1 MMSSFPSIAP
11 TSNVRRDRSESERAT
26 LSLDCSKLA
35 EQCRREHEEEKDEDT
50 SSPVPTPVVNEPT
63 TQPYPSE
70 IYVRM
75 MMQAT
80 QSGPPPRPAAQ
91 PLPPRPL
98 SLPGVRGSRSSK
110 LEAVLVLLGA
120 VGLPAATIGSLQAI
134 GNPAQSSV
142 IVGKE
147 HNTVPD
153 VVSHK
158 DRSLIPR
165 IREEPE
171 ALTEKGPVRGLPN
184 ETPPSVAKPATDVGT
199 MSTRSAQPKSRPRIT
214 PAKPHLPTIE
224 IED

>member
-35 EQCRREHEEEKDEDT
+35 EQCRREHEEEKEEDT

-70 IYVRM
+70 VYVRM
-75 MMQAT
+75 MMQAN

-98 SLPGVRGSRSSK
+98 SLPGVRSSRSSK

-120 VGLPAATIGSLQAI
+120 VGLPVATIGSLQAI
-134 GNPAQSSV
+134 GNPSQSSV

-147 HNTVPD
+147 HNTMPD
-153 VVSHK
+153 VVRHK
-158 DRSLIPR
+158 DRSEIPR
-165 IREEPE
+165 IREEPDV
-171 ALTEKGPVRGLPN
+171 LTEKGPVRGLPN
-184 ETPPSVAKPATDVGT
+184 ETPPSVSKLAKDVAAV
-199 MSTRSAQPKSRPRIT
+199 STRTVQPKSRPRIT
-214 PAKPHLPTIE
+214 PPKPHLPTIE
-224 IED
+224 IEE

>member
-50 SSPVPTPVVNEPT
+50 SSPVPTPGVNEPT

-80 QSGPPPRPAAQ
+80 QSSPPPRPAAQ

-134 GNPAQSSV
+134 GNPTQSSV

-153 VVSHK
+153 VVSHQN
-158 DRSLIPR
+158 RSLIPR

-184 ETPPSVAKPATDVGT
+184 ETPPSVSKPATDVGT